1 MVDLPLRLS
10 QSKARALN
18 SPSSPY
24 IQYHYV
30 SLREVLPLG
39 WRFHTLK
46 TWVLLHFVS
55 SVLCFRWYF
64 RSVLGHLFLLCIF
77 LPRYCCLVVVLCG
90 CVCVAC
96 LPPPHPNFF
105 ICGEQNRNMDDGFA
119 CFSSMQPAGRST
131 AEFLTPL
138 VAVSSSYDW

>member
-1 MVDLPLRLS
+1 MVDLPLSLS
-10 QSKARALN
+10 QSKVRALI

-77 LPRYCCLVVVLCG
+77 LPHYCCLVVVFVWL
-90 CVCVAC
+90 VY
-96 LPPPHPNFF
+96 LFIIHFL

-119 CFSSMQPAGRST
+119 CFFSMQHVGRSM
-131 AEFLTPL
+131 AEFLLPWW
-138 VAVSSSYDW
+138 AVCSSCY